1 MKKNLLFI
9 GLLAIATLGCK
20 KINPV
25 DGVER
30 IVDATFAKASV
41 SFQFV
46 DAKTGEQ
53 LDMDGSRDIEISVTG
68 KNEADVVDN
77 FGGSKFGAD
86 YGVMAVAIREGVVPS
101 RTNQVFFTLHAQT
114 AGYLTASKEVV
125 ILQEGHQHFVVEMI
139 NISDAPTGLSITED
153 VITAVPSSGVTA
165 SEFTLTPSTSSTT
178 GTTAT
183 VNIPAG
189 TKFMDKNSSAVSGNV
204 TATIAYSNPQEEGF
218 STLFPG
224 SSDVAPMSDGTY
236 ASFKTL
242 GLVSMDLMTS
252 SKEIKKF
259 NTPIQMTVEIPS
271 GSTDIDGVAV
281 TAGSSFG
288 IYSYDDENGKW
299 THEGDETVASNN
311 GKLEV
316 TFDME
321 HLSAWQVAG
330 SKPTEGRYYYNEY
343 KFTGTCPDYFNN
355 QNDVYV
361 KFVSP
366 TGSIGTN
373 GIAITTFNQSIY
385 LSSVHKANASLTGS
399 KRVWHKK
406 DNPSMTVEASADYN
420 QPLQTVNFP
429 ASWCPQVDPID
440 FTITLETSCPDSPER
455 KIRPQCTVFAWEEGG
470 AMTLLGQMT
479 NGELKTNTSH
489 FDASKKYALI
499 TFYQNKIVALTG
511 TLAGFDFGYR
521 TFDGTD
527 VDLSRT
533 LTSTECTYLKT
544 K

>member
-77 FGGSKFGAD
+77 FGGSQFGAD

-101 RTNQVFFTLHAQT
+101 RTNQVFFTVHAQT
-114 AGYLTASKEVV
+114 AGYLTASKEIV
-125 ILQEGHQHFVVEMI
+125 ILQEGHQHIVVEMV
-139 NISDAPTGLSITED
+139 NISDAPTGFSITED

-165 SEFTLTPSTSSTT
+165 SEFTLTPSTSSNT

-183 VNIPAG
+183 VTIPAG

-259 NTPIQMTVEIPS
+259 DTPIQMTIEIPA
-271 GSTDIDGVAV
+271 GSTDMDGVAV
-281 TAGSSFG
+281 TAGSTFG
-288 IYSYDDENGKW
+288 VYSYDDATGKW
-299 THEGDETVASNN
+299 TFEGDEIVASNN

-316 TFDME
+316 TFEMS
-321 HLSAWQVAG
+321 HLSKWQITDKKQGESFYRYNEFILAG
-330 SKPTEGRYYYNEY
+330 S
-343 KFTGTCPDYFNN
+343 CPDYFKSQSNIYAKYYN
-355 QNDVYV
+355 PNTNYV
-361 KFVSP
+361 DIYGLANTELNKTFY
-366 TGSIGTN
+366 
-373 GIAITTFNQSIY
+373 IA
-385 LSSVHKANASLTGS
+385 SSVSSSTAGS
-399 KRVWHKK
+399 KIIWYKK

>member
-77 FGGSKFGAD
+77 FGGSQFGAD

-101 RTNQVFFTLHAQT
+101 RTNQVFFTVHAQT

-125 ILQEGHQHFVVEMI
+125 ILQEGHQHIVVEMV
-139 NISDAPTGLSITED
+139 NISDAPTGFSITED

-165 SEFTLTPSTSSTT
+165 SEFTLTPSTSSNT

-183 VNIPAG
+183 VTIPAG

-259 NTPIQMTVEIPS
+259 DTPIQMTIEIPA
-271 GSTDIDGVAV
+271 GSTDMDGVAV
-281 TAGSSFG
+281 TAGSTFG
-288 IYSYDDENGKW
+288 VYSYDDATGKW
-299 THEGDETVASNN
+299 TFEGDEIVASNN

-316 TFDME
+316 TFEMS
-321 HLSAWQVAG
+321 HLSKWQITDKKQGESFYRYNEFILAG
-330 SKPTEGRYYYNEY
+330 S
-343 KFTGTCPDYFNN
+343 CPDYFKSQSNIYAKYYN
-355 QNDVYV
+355 PNTNYV
-361 KFVSP
+361 DIYGLANTELNKTFY
-366 TGSIGTN
+366 
-373 GIAITTFNQSIY
+373 IA
-385 LSSVHKANASLTGS
+385 SSVSSSTAGS
-399 KRVWHKK
+399 KIIWYKK

-470 AMTLLGQMT
+470 GMTLLGQMT

-511 TLAGFDFGYR
+511 TLAGFDVGYR

>member
-77 FGGSKFGAD
+77 FGGSQFGAD

-101 RTNQVFFTLHAQT
+101 RTNQVFFTVHAQT
-114 AGYLTASKEVV
+114 AGYLTASKEIV
-125 ILQEGHQHFVVEMI
+125 ILQEGHQHIVVEMV
-139 NISDAPTGLSITED
+139 NISDAPTGFSITED

-165 SEFTLTPSTSSTT
+165 SEFTLTPSTSSNT

-183 VNIPAG
+183 VTIPAG

-259 NTPIQMTVEIPS
+259 DTPIQMTIEIPA
-271 GSTDIDGVAV
+271 GSTDMDGVAV
-281 TAGSSFG
+281 TAGSTFG
-288 IYSYDDENGKW
+288 VYSYDDATGKW
-299 THEGDETVASNN
+299 TFEGDEIVASNN

-316 TFDME
+316 TFEMS
-321 HLSAWQVAG
+321 HLSKWQITDKKQGESFYRYNEFILAG
-330 SKPTEGRYYYNEY
+330 S
-343 KFTGTCPDYFNN
+343 CPDYFKSQSNIYAKYYN
-355 QNDVYV
+355 PNTNYV
-361 KFVSP
+361 DIYGLANTELNKTFY
-366 TGSIGTN
+366 
-373 GIAITTFNQSIY
+373 IA
-385 LSSVHKANASLTGS
+385 SSVSSSTAGS
-399 KRVWHKK
+399 KIIWYKK

-511 TLAGFDFGYR
+511 TLAGFDVGYR

>member
-77 FGGSKFGAD
+77 FGGSQFGAD

-101 RTNQVFFTLHAQT
+101 RTNQVFFTVHAQT

-125 ILQEGHQHFVVEMI
+125 ILQEGHQHIVVEMV
-139 NISDAPTGLSITED
+139 NISDAPTGFSITED

-165 SEFTLTPSTSSTT
+165 SEFTLTPSTSSNT

-183 VNIPAG
+183 VTIPAG

-259 NTPIQMTVEIPS
+259 DTPIQMTIEIPA
-271 GSTDIDGVAV
+271 GSTDMDGVAV
-281 TAGSSFG
+281 TAGSTFG
-288 IYSYDDENGKW
+288 VYSYDDATGKW
-299 THEGDETVASNN
+299 TFEGDEIVASNN

-316 TFDME
+316 TFEMS
-321 HLSAWQVAG
+321 HLSKWQITDKKQGESFYRYNEFILAG
-330 SKPTEGRYYYNEY
+330 S
-343 KFTGTCPDYFNN
+343 CPDYFKSQSNIYAKYYN
-355 QNDVYV
+355 PNTNYV
-361 KFVSP
+361 DIYGLANTELNKTFY
-366 TGSIGTN
+366 
-373 GIAITTFNQSIY
+373 IA
-385 LSSVHKANASLTGS
+385 SSVSSSTAGS
-399 KRVWHKK
+399 KIIWYKK

>member
-1 MKKNLLFI
+1 MYVGAHVGSFGF
-9 GLLAIATLGCK
+9 GLQFAYPLSDMITLRATGSYF
-20 KINPV
+20 P
-25 DGVER
+25 
-30 IVDATFAKASV
+30 
-41 SFQFV
+41 SFS
-46 DAKTGEQ
+46 TT
-53 LDMDGSRDIEISVTG
+53 ISGT
-68 KNEADVVDN
+68 E
-77 FGGSKFGAD
+77 
-86 YGVMAVAIREGVVPS
+86 EGVVPS
-101 RTNQVFFTLHAQT
+101 RTNQVFFTVHAQT

-125 ILQEGHQHFVVEMI
+125 ILQEGHQHIVVEMV
-139 NISDAPTGLSITED
+139 NISDAPTGFSVTED
-153 VITAVPSSGVTA
+153 VITAVPSSGVIA

-178 GTTAT
+178 GTTAMVT
-183 VNIPAG
+183 IPAG
-189 TKFMDKNSSAVSGNV
+189 TKFMDENSSAVSGNV

-218 STLFPG
+218 SNLFPG
-224 SSDVAPMSDGTY
+224 SSDVAPLSDGTY

-271 GSTDIDGVAV
+271 GSTDMDGVAV

-288 IYSYDDENGKW
+288 IYSYNDETGKW

-330 SKPTEGRYYYNEY
+330 SKPTEGRYYYNEI
-343 KFTGTCPDYFNN
+343 KFTGTCPDYLTT
-355 QNDVYV
+355 QNDIIMQMVR
-361 KFVSP
+361 SD
-366 TGSIGTN
+366 GSNSASYGKIN
-373 GIAITTFNQSIY
+373 ALIDLNK
-385 LSSVHKANASLTGS
+385 SVFINCIHKNKANLTGR
-399 KRVWHKK
+399 KFIWYKK
-406 DNPSMTVEASADYN
+406 ENPSVTIEASADYN
-420 QPLQTVNFP
+420 QPVQTVNLP
-429 ASWCPQVDPID
+429 SSWCPQVDPID
-440 FTITLETSCPDSPER
+440 FTIKLETNCPDSPER
-455 KIRPQCTVFAWEEGG
+455 KILPQCTVFAWEEGG
-470 AMTLLGQMT
+470 AMALLGQMT

-511 TLAGFDFGYR
+511 TLAGFDLGYR

>member
-1 MKKNLLFI
+1 
-9 GLLAIATLGCK
+9 
-20 KINPV
+20 V

-46 DAKTGEQ
+46 DARTGEQ

-101 RTNQVFFTLHAQT
+101 RTNQVFFTVHAQT
-114 AGYLTASKEVV
+114 TGYLTASKEVV
-125 ILQEGHQHFVVEMI
+125 ILQEGHQHIVVEMI
-139 NISDAPTGLSITED
+139 NISDAPTGLSISED
-153 VITAVPSSGVTA
+153 EITAVPSSGVTD
-165 SEFTLTPSTSSTT
+165 SEFTLSPSISSTT
-178 GTTAT
+178 GRTAT
-183 VNIPAG
+183 VTIPAG
-189 TKFMDKNSSAVSGNV
+189 TKLMDKNSSAASGNV

-218 STLFPG
+218 SNLFPG
-224 SSDVAPMSDGTY
+224 SSDVATMSDDTY

-242 GLVSMDLMTS
+242 GLVSMDLNTT

-271 GSTDIDGVAV
+271 GSTDMDGVAV
-281 TAGSSFG
+281 TAGSTFG
-288 IYSYDDENGKW
+288 IYSYDDATGKW

-321 HLSAWQVAG
+321 HLSTWQVAG
-330 SKPTEGRYYYNEY
+330 SKPTEGTYYYNEY

-355 QNDVYV
+355 QNDIYTTWT
-361 KFVSP
+361 FSN
-366 TGSIGTN
+366 GSSAPASSKGQ
-373 GIAITTFNQSIY
+373 AITKLNQSVY
-385 LSSVHKANASLTGS
+385 YASVHKSKVSTYTDM
-399 KRVWHKK
+399 KRVWYKK

-420 QPLQTVNFP
+420 QPVQTVNFP
-429 ASWCPQVDPID
+429 ASWCPVITPIE
-440 FTITLETSCPDSPER
+440 FTVKLETYCPDSPDR

-479 NGELKTNTSH
+479 NGELKINTSH
-489 FDASKKYALI
+489 FDASKKYTLI

-527 VDLSRT
+527 VDLSRD